1 MYVDIAIRYS
11 HDRLCVLTVS
21 RPGDAEVI
29 YRIVGR
35 RDNLSGSLAEAM
47 SEVRRRYEF
56 EPWPGRQ

>member
-1 MYVDIAIRYS
+1 MDIAIRYS
-11 HDRLCVLTVS
+11 DDRLCVLTVS

-47 SEVRRRYEF
+47 REVRRLYEV
-56 EPWPGRQ
+56 EPSPRVQ